1 MQGSGHYKLL
11 LFAMAVLGVVGPIM
25 MLVRRAIWALLTSQT
40 WNRGQTPEWVYWL
53 SMCPAGLGYGGASA
67 RSLLRFE
74 SAWGEHHSSL
84 GASASSLALLTTHQ
98 A

>member
-1 MQGSGHYKLL
+1 MKHALTLPYAVLASTASLLSGFYMQGSGHYKLL

-53 SMCPAGLGYGGASA
+53 SMCPAGLGYGGA
-67 RSLLRFE
+67 
-74 SAWGEHHSSL
+74 
-84 GASASSLALLTTHQ
+84 
-98 A
+98 